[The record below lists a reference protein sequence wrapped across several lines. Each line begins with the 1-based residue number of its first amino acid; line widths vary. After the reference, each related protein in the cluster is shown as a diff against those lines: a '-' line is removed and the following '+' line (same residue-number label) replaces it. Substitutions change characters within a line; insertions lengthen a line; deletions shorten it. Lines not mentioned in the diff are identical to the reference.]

1 MQKSINSIVRIFPD
15 HEEKIE
21 YLFMYDSS
29 FRELCADYM
38 LCASQILELKS
49 ESGDYQVKLEEYEEL
64 QRSLEHEILKLILV
78 SKDNLKNE

>member
-21 YLFMYDSS
+21 HLFMYDPS
-29 FRELCADYM
+29 FRELCSDYM

-49 ESGDYQVKLEEYEEL
+49 ESGEHSAKLEEYEEL
-64 QRSLEHEILKLILV
+64 QRNLEHEILKLILV
-78 SKDNLKNE
+78 PKDNLKNE